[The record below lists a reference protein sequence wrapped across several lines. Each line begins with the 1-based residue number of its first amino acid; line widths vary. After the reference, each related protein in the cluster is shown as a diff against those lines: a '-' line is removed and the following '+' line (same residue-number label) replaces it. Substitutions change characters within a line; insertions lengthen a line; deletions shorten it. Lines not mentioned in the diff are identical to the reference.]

1 MDGVLTPTF
10 VYLWFIKCHYYE
22 SYNIHIWYVILSWVK
37 INIVVNI
44 SYPWPFITNFKYHEI
59 SIESMQ
65 NALKNMFLQNL
76 WASKC
81 KNDRKK

>member
-1 MDGVLTPTF
+1 
-10 VYLWFIKCHYYE
+10 
-22 SYNIHIWYVILSWVK
+22 
-37 INIVVNI
+37 
-44 SYPWPFITNFKYHEI
+44 
-59 SIESMQ
+59 MQ